1 MDYTT
6 YIRFVA
12 ALVFVLA
19 LIGGITWL
27 VRRLGLAERGLRNGG
42 RGRRLAVVETL
53 AIDARRR
60 LVLVRHDQ
68 TEHLIMI
75 GGTTDLVVGGPTGD
89 RTTPPLAAPAASDS
103 P

>member
-19 LIGGITWL
+19 LIGAITWL

-42 RGRRLAVVETL
+42 RNRRLAVVETL

-75 GGTTDLVVGGPTGD
+75 GGTADLVVAGPPGNQGA
-89 RTTPPLAAPAASDS
+89 TPAAPAAATDG

>member
-6 YIRFVA
+6 YIRFVV

-27 VRRLGLAERGLRNGG
+27 VRRLGWAERTVRGVG
-42 RGRRLAVVETL
+42 RTRRLAVVEVL
-53 AIDARRR
+53 PIDSRRR
-60 LVLVRHDQ
+60 LILVRHDQ

-75 GGTTDLVVGGPTGD
+75 GGPGDLVVAGPAARRND
-89 RTTPPLAAPAASDS
+89 TPPPASDS